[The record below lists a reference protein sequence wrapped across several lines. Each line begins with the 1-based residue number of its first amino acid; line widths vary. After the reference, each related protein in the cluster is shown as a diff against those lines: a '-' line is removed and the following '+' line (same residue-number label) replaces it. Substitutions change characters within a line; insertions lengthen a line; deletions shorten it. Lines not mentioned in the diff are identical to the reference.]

1 VRSTTEAK
9 AQAAVGVWS
18 RKTRDKV
25 VDRSFSV
32 VGFVTTLL
40 GLGVL
45 AALIADV
52 VLDGGS
58 RISWQFLTSFP
69 SRRPADAG
77 FLSSIVGSLWVIA
90 TMIVVAV
97 PVGVAAAVYLEEY
110 SDQNW
115 FYHLLE
121 INIANLAGVPSIIYG
136 LLGLGLFV
144 RWLAMGRSVLAG
156 ALTLALLVLPMI
168 IMATREA
175 LRSIPMS
182 IREGAYALGATKWQV
197 IRGQVL
203 PAASGGIMTGV
214 ILSVSRAIGET
225 APLIMIGALTYIAF
239 LPQVPVTGEFPYFT
253 LQGLMDPFTAMP
265 IQIFNWVSRP
275 QKGFLE
281 NAAAGI
287 IVLLVITLLINGAAI
302 WLRHRQQKKTR
313 W

>member
-1 VRSTTEAK
+1 M
-9 AQAAVGVWS
+9 AALD
-18 RKTRDKV
+18 RKTRDRI
-25 VDRSFSV
+25 VDRTFSV
-32 VGFVTTLL
+32 VGFTTTLI

-45 AALIADV
+45 VVLLADV
-52 VLDGGS
+52 LLDGGS
-58 RISWQFLTSFP
+58 RISWQFLSSFP
-69 SRRPADAG
+69 SRKPAEAG
-77 FLSSIVGSLWVIA
+77 ILSSIAGSLWVIVI
-90 TMIVVAV
+90 MVLIAV
-97 PVGVAAAVYLEEY
+97 PLGVSAAVYLEEY
-110 SDQNW
+110 SRKNW
-115 FYHLLE
+115 LYHLLE

-144 RWLAMGRSVLAG
+144 RWLSLGRSILAG
-156 ALTLALLVLPMI
+156 ALTLALLILPMI

-182 IREGAYALGATKWQV
+182 LREGAYAIGATKWQV

-203 PAASGGIMTGV
+203 PAAWGGVMTGI

-239 LPQVPVTGEFPYFT
+239 LPQFPVTGEFPYLNFKGI
-253 LQGLMDPFTAMP
+253 LDPFTTMP

-302 WLRHRQQKKTR
+302 WLRHRHQKKIR

>member
-1 VRSTTEAK
+1 M
-9 AQAAVGVWS
+9 AVWN

-25 VDRSFSV
+25 IDRSFSV
-32 VGFVTTLL
+32 VGFLTTLV

-45 AALIADV
+45 AALLADV
-52 VLDGGS
+52 LLDGGS

-69 SRRPADAG
+69 SRKPDVAG
-77 FLSSIVGSLWVIA
+77 FLSPIVGSLWVIV
-90 TMIVVAV
+90 TMTIVAV
-97 PVGVAAAVYLEEY
+97 PLGVAAAVYLEEY
-110 SDQNW
+110 SKQNW
-115 FYHLLE
+115 LYHLLE

-136 LLGLGLFV
+136 LLGLGLLV
-144 RWLAMGRSVLAG
+144 RWLSLGRSILAG

-203 PAASGGIMTGV
+203 PAAGGGIMTGV

-225 APLIMIGALTYIAF
+225 APLITIGALTYIAF

-253 LQGLMDPFTAMP
+253 LQGLMDPFTVMP

-275 QKGFLE
+275 QKGFLV

-287 IVLLVITLLINGAAI
+287 VILLVITLLINGVAI
-302 WLRHRQQKKTR
+302 WLRHRQQKKIR

>member
-1 VRSTTEAK
+1 M
-9 AQAAVGVWS
+9 AVWN

-25 VDRSFSV
+25 IDRSFSV
-32 VGFVTTLL
+32 VGFVITLV

-45 AALIADV
+45 ATLLADV
-52 VLDGGS
+52 LMDGGS
-58 RISWQFLTSFP
+58 RISWQFLTNFP
-69 SRRPADAG
+69 SRKAAEAG
-77 FLSSIVGSLWVIA
+77 FLSPLVGSLWVIA
-90 TMIVVAV
+90 TMILVAV
-97 PVGVAAAVYLEEY
+97 PLGIAAAVYLEEY

-115 FYHLLE
+115 LYHLLE

-144 RWLAMGRSVLAG
+144 RWLAMGRSILAG

-225 APLIMIGALTYIAF
+225 APLITIGALTYIAF
-239 LPQVPVTGEFPYFT
+239 LPQVPVIGEFPYLT
-253 LQGLMDPFTAMP
+253 LKGLLDPFTAMP

-287 IVLLVITLLINGAAI
+287 VVLLVITLLINGAAI
-302 WLRHRQQKKTR
+302 WLRHRQQKKIR